1 MYVVFLFMLPLT
13 MTMMKLIKV
22 RWHLEYAKYFV
33 VYYAK
38 GLYLSICYIACL
50 SEGFYFP

>member
-33 VYYAK
+33 VYYAIIMCVCMCMYILL
-38 GLYLSICYIACL
+38 LYV
-50 SEGFYFP
+50 